1 VRRYGRLALALA
13 LIAGL
18 TGAVA
23 AQTAAP
29 VKPADPAAASVRGG
43 PIETGDFGYQRRLPE
58 GPAQLVALPLD
69 AGVLAHSQGPLRN
82 FADVRIVD
90 EQNLQIPYVLEQRA
104 ARLTVEV
111 PFRKVVPKVR
121 ELTRRGGIARTFYQI
136 TLPYENL
143 PQPVLTLE
151 TSEQIF
157 LRSIE
162 LGAQRP
168 ADRRHRSD
176 WFESFGRTS
185 WQHANPRS
193 TPAPLEIPF
202 SRSRGRDLL
211 LIVEEGDNQPLP
223 ISGVR
228 LLLPGWQ
235 LRFFRPASP
244 IRLFYGRPDL
254 TEPRYDLAMLAPSA
268 MSGNAREIT
277 AVPEPVASQPVA
289 LVSPRVFWIGL
300 SGAVLALLALIV
312 RLLSRTG
319 RRSSRPAP

>member
-1 VRRYGRLALALA
+1 VDRIGPPALTLALV
-13 LIAGL
+13 AGL
-18 TGAVA
+18 TGAAA
-23 AQTAAP
+23 AQTATP
-29 VKPADPAAASVRGG
+29 VTPADPAAASVRGA
-43 PIETGDFGYQRRLPE
+43 PLETGGFGYQRGILE

-69 AGVLAHSQGPLRN
+69 AAVLAHSQGPSRS

-90 EQNLQIPYVLEQRA
+90 DQNLQIPYVLEQRA
-104 ARLTVEV
+104 ARLTVEA
-111 PFRKVVPKVR
+111 PFRRFFPTLR
-121 ELTRRGGIARTFYQI
+121 ELTTRAGIARTFYRV

-168 ADRRHRSD
+168 ADRRHRTD

-185 WQHANPRS
+185 WHHANPR
-193 TPAPLEIPF
+193 TPPPPLEIPF
-202 SRSRGRDLL
+202 SRSRGLELL

-223 ISGVR
+223 ISAVR

-244 IRLFYGRPDL
+244 IRLLYGRPDL

-268 MSGNAREIT
+268 MSGTAREIT
-277 AVPEPVASQPVA
+277 AVPEAVASQPAA
-289 LVSPRVFWIGL
+289 LVSPRAFWIGL
-300 SGAVLALLALIV
+300 SLAVLALLALIV

-319 RRSSRPAP
+319 RRSPRPAP